1 MDFLFAEEAE
11 SFWARQELLWRQE
24 ETARAKLIGDVVGS
38 WREQINNKIRAAGNR
53 VREISEERE
62 QLQNDIEALNREI
75 DLKDLAK
82 EEQRVRFAD
91 DLDTQIERRDEI
103 LKDVEES
110 EHRQQLVEKF
120 DQWKLDE
127 VEIRETDITVS
138 S

>member
-103 LKDVEES
+103 LKDVEER